1 MMAGNQ
7 GGDGENGAGD
17 HGLHGWGDEPAEAT
31 HPHFTPHEHERLD
44 LDDGER
50 LPWLEGDEEDEYFE
64 RVSPTRVILAG
75 LGALLVLGAVVGGV
89 WWTTHNRTSG
99 QPVADGSTVSP
110 PSPEYKQ
117 APADPG
123 GKTYQGT
130 GDASYIVSQGHDR
143 QAQLADDGSA
153 GPAASGASA
162 AGTPAK
168 QGADKPVAAHPS
180 AAGNGQTAG
189 DGASS
194 AGPVGG
200 VVQIGAFSS
209 ADLAEAGWSR
219 LSTQHPLLGQQ
230 HHRILQ
236 GQADI
241 GTVFRLQVITAAGG
255 GNALCE
261 RLRGEGLPC
270 QVKH

>member
-1 MMAGNQ
+1 MI
-7 GGDGENGAGD
+7 GGDEEHGGGD
-17 HGLHGWGDEPAEAT
+17 HGLHGWGDEPAEPS

-50 LPWLEGDEEDEYFE
+50 LPWLEGDEEDEYSE

-75 LGALLVLGAVVGGV
+75 LGALLVLGGVVGGV
-89 WWTTHNRTSG
+89 WWTTHHRNTG
-99 QPVADGSTVSP
+99 QLVADGSTVSP
-110 PSPEYKQ
+110 PSPDYKQ
-117 APADPG
+117 APANPG

-143 QAQLADDGSA
+143 QAQLADDGGA
-153 GPAASGASA
+153 GPAAAGGAGSA
-162 AGTPAK
+162 AK
-168 QGADKPVAAHPS
+168 QGSDKPVAARPS
-180 AAGNGQTAG
+180 AAGTGPAAG
-189 DGASS
+189 EGASS

-209 ADLAEAGWSR
+209 ADLAEAGWNR

-241 GTVFRLQVITAAGG
+241 GTVFRLQVLTAAGG
-255 GNALCE
+255 GNALCA